1 MGEQTVGLML
11 EAVGRSVFYIP
22 GCAKVTDDL
31 LARLEGA
38 DLLLFD
44 GTVWADDDMARSG
57 TGAKTG
63 ARMGHLAMSGPE
75 GSIARLSGLTGTRRI
90 FVHINNTNPVL
101 QPGSPERAQ
110 LEAAGWE
117 LARDGMEII
126 L

>member
-1 MGEQTVGLML
+1 ML
-11 EAVGRSVFYIP
+11 EALGRRVFYVP
-22 GCAKVTDDL
+22 GCARVTDEL
-31 LARLEGA
+31 LARLKGA

-75 GSIARLSGLTGTRRI
+75 GSIARLAGLPGTRRI

-101 QPGSPERAQ
+101 QPG
-110 LEAAGWE
+110 
-117 LARDGMEII
+117 
-126 L
+126 

>member
-1 MGEQTVGLML
+1 
-11 EAVGRSVFYIP
+11 
-22 GCAKVTDDL
+22 
-31 LARLEGA
+31 
-38 DLLLFD
+38 
-44 GTVWADDDMARSG
+44 
-57 TGAKTG
+57 
-63 ARMGHLAMSGPE
+63 MGHLAMSGPE